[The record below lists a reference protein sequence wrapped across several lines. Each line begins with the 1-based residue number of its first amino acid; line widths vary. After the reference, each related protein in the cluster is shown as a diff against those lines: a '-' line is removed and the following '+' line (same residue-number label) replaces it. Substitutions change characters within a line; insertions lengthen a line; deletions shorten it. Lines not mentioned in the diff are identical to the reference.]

1 MELGLGRGT
10 KSLNG
15 ILLFNGNDVLLKAT
29 YNQTLW
35 VIRINYK
42 FLSHGLMYT
51 VYKPLDAWWL
61 RLASVFY
68 LEDEIHPITSS
79 QCSCTWHF

>member
-42 FLSHGLMYT
+42 FLGHGLMYT
-51 VYKPLDAWWL
+51 VYKPLDAW
-61 RLASVFY
+61 
-68 LEDEIHPITSS
+68 
-79 QCSCTWHF
+79 

>member
-15 ILLFNGNDVLLKAT
+15 ILLFNVNDVLLKAT

-42 FLSHGLMYT
+42 FLSHGLMDT
-51 VYKPLDAWWL
+51 VYKPLDAW
-61 RLASVFY
+61 
-68 LEDEIHPITSS
+68 
-79 QCSCTWHF
+79 